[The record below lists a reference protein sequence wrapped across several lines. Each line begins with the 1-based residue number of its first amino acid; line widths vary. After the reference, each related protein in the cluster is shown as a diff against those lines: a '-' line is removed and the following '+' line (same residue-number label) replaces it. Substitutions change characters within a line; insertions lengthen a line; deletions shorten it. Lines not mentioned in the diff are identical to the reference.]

1 MRRTVGR
8 PTVVLLSALFSRPAG
23 RKKLRHLTEP
33 HGSAEWRVRRWGL
46 KLIADSEAVACPHSE
61 MSQITLGMNSNAT
74 DRPTHIVIYREGDS
88 VTLGGASVNAT
99 NSIDSPLV
107 NEVVK
112 LLQRVQIAEAKILE
126 LETKMSSAA
135 TAPAPA
141 ALPTRSP
148 WFGASLGGIAGVE
161 VRRLSEAQTS
171 DPMPSRSTLFDKVI
185 EQAAATRSPAMAP
198 EAVVVAAEPEFDLDA
213 PDEEAEEAEDEQQE
227 EQEVDAEEEP
237 PEIEEEVEEEE
248 EQEEAVEYVEFEY
261 KGVTYFRDDENQVY
275 QLDEDGDLDD
285 TAPIGVWNPEKQK
298 VLKYKIT

>member
-1 MRRTVGR
+1 
-8 PTVVLLSALFSRPAG
+8 
-23 RKKLRHLTEP
+23 
-33 HGSAEWRVRRWGL
+33 
-46 KLIADSEAVACPHSE
+46 

-74 DRPTHIVIYREGDS
+74 DRPTHIVIYREGDA
-88 VTLGGASVNAT
+88 VTLGGTAPVSNAT
-99 NSIDSPLV
+99 NSIESPLV
-107 NEVVK
+107 NEVAK

-135 TAPAPA
+135 TATATVP
-141 ALPTRSP
+141 LPTRSP

-198 EAVVVAAEPEFDLDA
+198 ETVVVSAEPEPEFELNAEEDQEEVVEEEE
-213 PDEEAEEAEDEQQE
+213 PDIEEAEEEQE
-227 EQEVDAEEEP
+227 EQEEA
-237 PEIEEEVEEEE
+237 EE

-298 VLKYKIT
+298 VLKYKIA